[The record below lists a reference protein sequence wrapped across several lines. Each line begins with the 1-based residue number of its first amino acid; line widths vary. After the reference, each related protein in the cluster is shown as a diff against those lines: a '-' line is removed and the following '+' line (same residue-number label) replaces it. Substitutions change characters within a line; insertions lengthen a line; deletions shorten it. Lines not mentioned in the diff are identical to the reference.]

1 MFYIYIIQSEIDNS
15 FYKGYS
21 ENPAQRLIQH
31 NNKES
36 HYTSSKVPW
45 RLVYVELMSSKR
57 EALIRERNL
66 KKATRE
72 RLRALIAGPK
82 NIVGQF
88 L

>member
-45 RLVYVELMSSKR
+45 RLVYVELMPSKR

-72 RLRALIAGPK
+72 RLRALIVGPK

>member
-1 MFYIYIIQSEIDNS
+1 MFNVYIIQSEIDNS

-21 ENPAQRLIQH
+21 ENPAQRLTQH

-66 KKATRE
+66 KKATLE
-72 RLRALIAGPK
+72 RLRTLIVGPK